1 MTAPMLKTSPQLSPL
16 EQSIL
21 AALAYHDVFDY
32 PLRVEEL
39 WRWLYVTDEADGQA
53 VAAATPADVEQ
64 ALASD
69 RLAPFVERA
78 GSYVSLAGRSGTV
91 ATRMERKV
99 TNQRKWRRA
108 YLVAGVLRL
117 VPFVRFIGVVNSLAL
132 NNARPES
139 DIDFFIIVKRR
150 RLWLTRAVVTAL
162 VHAMGVR
169 RHGASVTDKV
179 CLSFYVSDAALNLD
193 RLKLESVESDSYLQF
208 WITKIVPLFDRGACW
223 ESFLKVNRWVA
234 SRIPHGFIGAPVPYH
249 ADSGFVKALRFIPEV
264 IGYSIIGDFFE
275 WFTKAL
281 QYRHMLRKEG
291 SRIHAH
297 STDVVVSDDVL
308 KFHEKDRREEYHR
321 IFIQR
326 LAGLTDAA

>member
-1 MTAPMLKTSPQLSPL
+1 MQARSSTGLDRA
-16 EQSIL
+16 IL

-32 PLRVEEL
+32 PLTVEEI
-39 WRWLYVTDEADGQA
+39 WRWLYVDGDDAAA
-53 VAAATPADVEQ
+53 VARATPADVEW
-64 ALASD
+64 AVASLSVARSVD
-69 RLAPFVERA
+69 RA
-78 GSYVSLAGRSGTV
+78 GSYVTLAGRSGTV

-108 YLVAGVLRL
+108 YRVASVLRL
-117 VPFVRFIGVVNSLAL
+117 VPFVRFIGVVNTLAL
-132 NNARPES
+132 DNARPES
-139 DIDFFIIVKRR
+139 DIDFFVIVKRR

-169 RHGASVTDKV
+169 RHGSTVTDRV
-179 CLSFYVSDAALNLD
+179 CLSFYVSDGALNLEP
-193 RLKLESVESDSYLQF
+193 LKHPAIAHDSYLAY
-208 WITKIVPLFDRGACW
+208 WVTEVVPLYSRGNAW
-223 ESFLKVNRWVA
+223 QDFLRANEWVNARV
-234 SRIPHGFIGAPVPYH
+234 PHGFRGIPAPYH
-249 ADSGFVKALRFIPEV
+249 DDSALVKVLRFAPEL
-264 IGYSIIGDFFE
+264 IGYSVLGDIGE
-275 WFTKAL
+275 WL
-281 QYRHMLRKEG
+281 LRIMQRRHMLRKEG